1 MKTNRRLSLG
11 AILIAAF
18 ALPSQ
23 SAAARDSLIEL
34 IPDNAFAAL
43 YIERPQRALP
53 PTLIKPIFAAVSES
67 DATAA
72 TLAMAVKRIP
82 GPILIGLITPP
93 PNGDD
98 TPDVFFA
105 MDLTG
110 PPVDADD
117 LMEKVFFP
125 AFEMFQSSP
134 QAQPLKLE
142 KGKTSSRVLMGGET
156 LFAYAVK
163 DKVLFGAT
171 KPQLPLRWVRGEWP
185 KKQWIK
191 MPGVRRLLGR
201 LPDEFS
207 ARLLVNPV
215 PLFGFI
221 EKPKP
226 NSPEEVALKALAPQ
240 DVLAGAIDLTWD
252 RWTLSARAT
261 IALVEDCQGV
271 ARVLAKPTHP
281 ARVLGVFPEDFLAVG
296 RIGWKSAAGIFDGL
310 YAITDRFDETIS
322 AEYREELAEFE
333 KESGVDWDTG
343 ILGNLVGEVAFGVRV
358 DFARKSPIGWAAV
371 FPLGDEAKF
380 REQLDKLATHFE
392 LPIEEM
398 EVDGIRVRKTTT
410 VKIKPLE
417 GVQLPAIATAS
428 PETFFFAQHHGLLII
443 GGDAETVADIVKQ
456 AAGGLKAEP
465 AGANLR
471 ACYNRLG
478 DPNHLAVMLDVE
490 QLRKKVPVIGMA
502 VGPRLAPAV
511 AEGFVG
517 AAVTVE
523 ERVVSAELHWSSRSA
538 GAKRRETQGAEM
550 PAIGTEEVM
559 LEVGTAFALSLARAR
574 AQSKRVVSMANMR
587 GVGQALYI
595 YADRHDGA
603 FPESIEALLRAT
615 PDALNLKMLTSPYDG
630 RGPKS
635 IDDVKRDCY
644 VVYRPGLTTK
654 SDPREVLMAERAIHD
669 GGANFLFLDGHV
681 EFIQEPQATRLL
693 EMIADGE
700 KQVTKP
706 SE

>member
-1 MKTNRRLSLG
+1 MKTSTRLLFG
-11 AILIAAF
+11 VVLTTAF
-18 ALPSQ
+18 IRPQ
-23 SAAARDSLIEL
+23 SATARDSLIEL
-34 IPDNAFAAL
+34 IPDNAFTAL
-43 YIERPQRALP
+43 YIERPQRTLS

-72 TLAMAVKRIP
+72 TLVEAVKRIP

-98 TPDVFFA
+98 APDVFFA

-110 PPVDADD
+110 PPVDADE
-117 LMEKVFFP
+117 LMEKAFLP
-125 AFEMFQSSP
+125 ALDLIRSGP
-134 QAQPLKLE
+134 QTQPLKLE

-156 LFAYAVK
+156 LLAYAVK

-185 KKQWIK
+185 KKQWVK

-207 ARLLVNPV
+207 ARLLINPV
-215 PLFGFI
+215 PLFKFI
-221 EKPKP
+221 EKLQP
-226 NSPEEVALKALAPQ
+226 NSPDEVVLKTLAPE

-271 ARVLAKPTHP
+271 ARVLARPTHP

-296 RIGWKSAAGIFDGL
+296 RIGWKNAAGIFNGL
-310 YAITDRFDETIS
+310 YELTDQFDETIS

-333 KESGVDWDTG
+333 KESGVDWDAG

-358 DFARKSPIGWAAV
+358 DFTRPSPVGWAVV
-371 FPLGDEAKF
+371 FPLADEAKF
-380 REQLDKLATHFE
+380 REQFDKLAEHFE
-392 LPIEEM
+392 LPFEEV
-398 EVDGIRVRKTTT
+398 EVEGVRVRKTTMSR
-410 VKIKPLE
+410 IEPAE
-417 GVQLPAIATAS
+417 GVELPAVVS
-428 PETFFFAQHHGLLII
+428 GFPKTFFLAQQHSLLIV
-443 GGDAETVADIVKQ
+443 GSDAATVADVAKQ

-517 AAVTVE
+517 VAVAVE
-523 ERVVSAELHWSSRSA
+523 EHVVSAELHWSSRSA
-538 GAKRRETQGAEM
+538 GAKPRETQGAEM

-559 LEVGTAFALSLARAR
+559 LELGTAVARSFAQAR
-574 AQSKRVVSMANMR
+574 AQAKRVVSMSNMR
-587 GVGQALYI
+587 GMGQALYI
-595 YADRHDGA
+595 YADKHGGA
-603 FPESIEALLRAT
+603 FPESLEALLRAI
-615 PDALNLKMLTSPYDG
+615 PDALSLKMLISPYDG
-630 RGPKS
+630 RGPES
-635 IDDVKRDCY
+635 IDDVERDAY
-644 VVYRPGLTTK
+644 VVYRPGLTTG
-654 SDPREVLMAERAIHD
+654 SIPTEVVMAERTLHD
-669 GGANFLFLDGHV
+669 GGANFLFQDGHV
-681 EFIQEPQATRLL
+681 EFIEEPHATRLL
-693 EMIADGE
+693 EMIANGE
-700 KQVTKP
+700 EHVLWP